1 MENSQTLHGTGAAE
15 NLSAASP
22 RPDERISQS
31 AKAMARE
38 VGDAVEGASSA
49 AAAKAKELVQQQLAA
64 GGDIVAQIAQST
76 RVAGDHLDREVPQ
89 LATLVKRAADSIDD
103 IAHSMRD
110 RSVNEIVQAAS
121 DLGRRQPAI
130 LFGITAVL
138 GFLAYRLVNEGIDSA
153 S

>member
-1 MENSQTLHGTGAAE
+1 MENSQYLHETGAAE
-15 NLSAASP
+15 NTASSPP
-22 RPDERISQS
+22 RPDERITQS

-38 VGDAVEGASSA
+38 VGNAVEGASTA
-49 AAAKAKELVQQQLAA
+49 AAAKAKDVVQQQLAA
-64 GGDIVAQIAQST
+64 GGDIVAHIAQST

-89 LATLVKRAADSIDD
+89 LGTLVKRAADSIDD
-103 IAHSMRD
+103 IAQSMRD
-110 RSVNEIVQAAS
+110 RSINEIVQAAS

-138 GFLAYRLVNEGIDSA
+138 GFLAYRLVNEGMDSA

>member
-1 MENSQTLHGTGAAE
+1 MENSQYLHETGAAE
-15 NLSAASP
+15 NTAASPP
-22 RPDERISQS
+22 RPDERITQS

-38 VGDAVEGASSA
+38 VGNAVEGASTA
-49 AAAKAKELVQQQLAA
+49 AAAKAKDVVQQQLAA
-64 GGDIVAQIAQST
+64 GGDIVAHIAQST

-89 LATLVKRAADSIDD
+89 LGTLVKRAADSIDD
-103 IAHSMRD
+103 IAQSMRD
-110 RSVNEIVQAAS
+110 RSINEIVQAAS

-138 GFLAYRLVNEGIDSA
+138 GFLAYRLVNEGMDSA